1 MKGTLEDIMSDVYKS
16 LKLKMQDTLQW
27 GKTNSLPLAR
37 VKSTNAL
44 DLNHEM
50 EGLERLVADRIGKL
64 KAAVKAGEAM
74 IVDEARQAEQLA
86 GNLKAEIATLKA
98 KLKEMEETIRRK
110 DFSRQKMEETLTAEI
125 KNLQNDLK
133 KKDET
138 LATRGNE
145 INDYK
150 SKIDDNRKQITELEL
165 ANRKTTEEA
174 ASHAKRAEDLAENSR
189 ATITALES
197 EFKEKEKLTR
207 QKDST
212 IKELEQKVAAKVQEF
227 ESRVK
232 DKQKLVARRDSEIND
247 LKSQLK
253 QLTKG
258 IGEMSSFFRQA
269 EALTGIEAQD
279 ASTAAQNEPMDGV
292 EEKRAAVQSNI
303 ARVTAIVPDAAG
315 EMVSPEIF
323 QRIISELAEATNVMG
338 SLSSLIVRRQAKALG
353 ESMEKFPRTRLPELL
368 EGLAKEISDEN
379 RQIDFRQRL
388 AQSAQITLN

>member
-1 MKGTLEDIMSDVYKS
+1 MSRVYNS

-27 GKTNSLPLAR
+27 GKTNSLPLDQ

-44 DLNHEM
+44 NLNHEM
-50 EGLERLVADRIGKL
+50 EGLEKLVADRIGKL

-74 IVDEARQAEQLA
+74 VEEARQAEHLV
-86 GNLKAEIATLKA
+86 GNLKADIAALEA

-138 LATRGNE
+138 LATRDNE
-145 INDYK
+145 INDYQ
-150 SKIDDNRKQITELEL
+150 SKIDDKRKQIAELEL

-174 ASHAKRAEDLAENSR
+174 ASHAKRADTLAETSQ
-189 ATITALES
+189 AKITVLESQLKETEKLARQRESNIKALEQ
-197 EFKEKEKLTR
+197 ELT
-207 QKDST
+207 
-212 IKELEQKVAAKVQEF
+212 AKVQEF
-227 ESRVK
+227 ESMVK
-232 DKQKLVARRDSEIND
+232 DKQELLTRRDSEISD

-253 QLTKG
+253 RLTKG

-269 EALTGIEAQD
+269 EALAGIEARD
-279 ASTAAQNEPMDGV
+279 VSTAAQNEPVDEV
-292 EEKRAAVQSNI
+292 EEKPAEVQSNI
-303 ARVTAIVPDAAG
+303 ARVTPIVPDAAG

-323 QRIISELAEATNVMG
+323 QRIINELAEATNVMAPLA
-338 SLSSLIVRRQAKALG
+338 SLLVHQQAKALG
-353 ESMEKFPRTRLPELL
+353 ESVEKFPRTRLPELL
-368 EGLAKEISDEN
+368 EGLVKEISDEN

-388 AQSAQITLN
+388 AQSAQINLN

>member
-1 MKGTLEDIMSDVYKS
+1 MSRVYNS
-16 LKLKMQDTLQW
+16 LKLKIQDTLQW
-27 GKTNSLPLAR
+27 GKINSMPLAR

-44 DLNHEM
+44 NLNHEM
-50 EGLERLVADRIGKL
+50 EGLEKLVADRIGKL

-74 IVDEARQAEQLA
+74 VEEARQAEHLA
-86 GNLKAEIATLKA
+86 GNLKADITALEA

-145 INDYK
+145 INDYQ
-150 SKIDDNRKQITELEL
+150 SKIDDNVKQIGKLEL
-165 ANRKTTEEA
+165 ANRKTKEEA
-174 ASHAKRAEDLAENSR
+174 ASHAKRAEVLAESYQ
-189 ATITALES
+189 AKITALES
-197 EFKEKEKLTR
+197 QLKETKELAR
-207 QKDST
+207 QKEST
-212 IKELEQKVAAKVQEF
+212 IKEVEQKLVAKVQEF
-227 ESRVK
+227 ESMVK
-232 DKQKLVARRDSEIND
+232 DKRELVTRRDAEIND

-253 QLTKG
+253 RLTKG

-269 EALTGIEAQD
+269 EALAGIEGQD
-279 ASTAAQNEPMDGV
+279 VSTAAQNEPVDEV
-292 EEKRAAVQSNI
+292 EEKPVAVQSNI
-303 ARVTAIVPDAAG
+303 ARVTPNVADAAG

-323 QRIISELAEATNVMG
+323 QRIINELAQVTNVMAPLA
-338 SLSSLIVRRQAKALG
+338 SLLVHQQAKALG
-353 ESMEKFPRTRLPELL
+353 ESVEKFPRTRLPELL
-368 EGLAKEISDEN
+368 EGLVKEISDEN